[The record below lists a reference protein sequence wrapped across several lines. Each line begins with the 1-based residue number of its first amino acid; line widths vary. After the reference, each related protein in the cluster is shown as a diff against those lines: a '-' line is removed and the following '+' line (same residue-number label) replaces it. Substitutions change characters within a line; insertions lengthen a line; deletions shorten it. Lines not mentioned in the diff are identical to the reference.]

1 MLKLRMPRLTEVLVI
16 SVLLFIAAALVQRY
30 APGNILAVSLYK
42 MHMVSIAGWCGYWLF
57 RFLEPY
63 GRPHSYLLEAE
74 DIQDHGG
81 PAQRDDLIADCVRLN
96 ELFEQAT
103 LRRTIIVAACVIGI
117 CLGA

>member
-1 MLKLRMPRLTEVLVI
+1 MFKLRMPRLTEVLVI
-16 SVLLFIAAALVQRY
+16 SVLLFIAAALVQHY

-42 MHMVSIAGWCGYWLF
+42 MHMVSVAGWCGYWLF

-63 GRPHSYLLEAE
+63 GRPHQYLLEAE
-74 DIQDHGG
+74 DIEDHGA
-81 PAQRDDLIADCVRLN
+81 PAQRDDLMADCIRLN

-103 LRRTIIVAACVIGI
+103 LRRTIIVAACIIGI